1 MRYQSCSIDN
11 FCHCSPLMTPSAFF
25 LSRLLLHYSA
35 ILDSCRAAEQLILES
50 TSPRASCFLSLCS
63 LYGVGGVGSGI
74 LLLKKFEN
82 QMSKAFLQC
91 SWSSRV
97 TPGACE

>member
-1 MRYQSCSIDN
+1 MPSLCDTSPVPQIIS
-11 FCHCSPLMTPSAFF
+11 CHCSPLMTPSAFF
-25 LSRLLLHYSA
+25 LSQLLLHYSA

-50 TSPRASCFLSLCS
+50 TSPRASCFLSLFS
-63 LYGVGGVGSGI
+63 VLGGSGI

-91 SWSSRV
+91 SQSSRV
-97 TPGACE
+97 TQGVCE